1 MPSLGLAVANDI
13 ANAALKFYA
22 RGKALAQ
29 TIQDKPLLNFLQGS
43 KKTFP
48 GGNLYVSEP
57 VQGAY
62 MSSTSGFFAG
72 ISEDDQLAFTQAANL
87 LRAEYPWKEVHAG
100 LIITWTELK
109 KDGISIVEDQKTSEH
124 SDVALT
130 RLTGLLENRMADYG
144 ESWARSMNSMMW
156 GDGVADSK
164 QIPGLQAILPFTG
177 NATATV
183 GGLSQATYA
192 WWRHIV
198 VLDIVPSAENQTLV
212 ETLVL
217 NLRQLK
223 RYGGKPNKALCGSKF
238 LAALRLE
245 KRKGMQYTQSG
256 FAKGKTDLGDAGES
270 LAEVGDFQYD
280 PTMDDIGFDRYCV
293 ILDSRRCTLR
303 PMEGEWNKVITPERP
318 YNYFVFLKSMT
329 CTGALQMTQMNCHA
343 VFSVAA

>member
-22 RGKALAQ
+22 RGKAIAQ
-29 TIQDKPLLNFLQGS
+29 TIQDKPLLGFLQSG
-43 KKTFP
+43 KKDFP

-62 MSSTSGFFAG
+62 MASTAGFFAG

-130 RLTGLLENRMADYG
+130 RLTGLLQNRMDDYG
-144 ESWARSMNSMMW
+144 ESWARSMNSMLW

-164 QIPGLQAILPFTG
+164 QIPGLQAILPFTD

-183 GGLSQATYA
+183 GGLSQATYE
-192 WWRHIV
+192 WWRHYV
-198 VLDIVPSAENQTLV
+198 VLNIAPSAENQVLV
-212 ETLVL
+212 ETLVAT
-217 NLRQLK
+217 LRQLK
-223 RYGGKPNKALCGSKF
+223 KRGGKPNKALCGSKF
-238 LAALRLE
+238 LAALRTE
-245 KRKGMQYTQSG
+245 KRKGLQYSNHG
-256 FAKGKTDLGDAGES
+256 VRGKTDLGDGGES
-270 LAEVGDFQYD
+270 LAEVGDFIYD
-280 PTMDDIGFDRYCV
+280 PTMDDIGLDRYCV
-293 ILDSRRCTLR
+293 VLDGRRCTLR
-303 PMEGEWNKVITPERP
+303 PMEMEWNKVITPERP